1 MRRTFMAG
9 TALAALLAVGPALLL
24 PASAA
29 AAAAGPA
36 PVPVNGAPAVVPAL
50 QEWAGGKGAV
60 ALTDNSRIVI
70 APNASA
76 ELIRTARKLGDDAGE
91 LTGLHLTVAIGAPE
105 PGDVQLRIDPTAHFD
120 GVLPRL
126 RDEAYR
132 LDVDAGRVAVTAAG
146 DRGAINAAHTLLQIL
161 VSSRDRRSVPVGSAV
176 DYPNYPLRGLMLD
189 VGRRYFTPDFL
200 RSYIRWMGY
209 QKLNT
214 LQIHLNDNEIDPPGG
229 NWSKAQA
236 AFRLRSDNPSF
247 TGLAAQDG
255 AYTKADWDSFEETA
269 AAAGV
274 TLIPEIDAPAHAA
287 AITRFRPDIGLKGK
301 EADHLD
307 LANPEATTF
316 MKSVYSEFAPWF
328 RGPALHIGA
337 DEYDGKRV
345 DQYKAY
351 VNTIATHVRGLGK
364 QVHVWGSFAMMPGG
378 SAGYDRDL
386 TVNSWNNGWYGPK
399 QAIADGYDVIN
410 SNDQMLYVVPYA
422 DYYHGYGFDGRE
434 VFESWEPNVFP
445 GGQSLER
452 QDPRLLGA
460 MPAVWNDLVRT
471 PYTEIEVHGLIEK
484 SMAALA
490 QKMWSGTKA
499 GSDYRSFLKTVRA
512 VGQGPGTGYLPDT
525 LGSNDV
531 TSDLARGRTTTASST
546 ESPRFQAGNATDGI
560 AETRWS
566 SARTDDESLTVD
578 LGSVRRIASATL
590 AWEAA
595 YARDYDLRVSKDG
608 TDWTTVAGRRGL
620 TAPATDEISFAAA
633 DARYVR
639 MQGIARG
646 TPYGYSLHE
655 IQVRGA
661 ADLAAGRPAT
671 ASSEE
676 TTGLT
681 ADLAFDNDGATR
693 WSSAYGDPQWVQ
705 VDLGSGRTV
714 SRAALTWEAA
724 YAKDYD
730 LQVSTDGTT
739 WSTVA
744 RRRNRTSAGTD
755 DLDFTPTR
763 ARYVRM
769 QGITRGTAYGYSLYG
784 FRVN

>member
-9 TALAALLAVGPALLL
+9 TALACLLAVGPALLL
-24 PASAA
+24 PAPAA
-29 AAAAGPA
+29 AAADG

-50 QEWAGGKGAV
+50 QQWAGGRGSV
-60 ALTDNSRIVI
+60 ALTDNSRIVA

-76 ELIRTARKLGDDAGE
+76 ELLRTARKLGDDAEE
-91 LTGLHLTVAIGAPE
+91 LTGLHLPVAVGAAQ
-105 PGDVQLRIDPTAHFD
+105 PGDVQLSIDPSAHFD

-126 RDEAYR
+126 KDEAYR
-132 LDVDAGRVAVTAAG
+132 LDVGAGRVAITAAS
-146 DRGAINAAHTLLQIL
+146 DRGAISAAQTLLQIL
-161 VSSRDRRSVPVGSAV
+161 VASRDRRSVPVGSAV
-176 DYPNYPLRGLMLD
+176 DYPNYAVRGFMLD
-189 VGRRYFTPDFL
+189 VGRRYFTPEFL

-214 LQIHLNDNEIDPPGG
+214 LQIHLNDNEIFAPDGD
-229 NWSKAQA
+229 WSKAQA
-236 AFRLRSDNPSF
+236 AFRLRTDNPAF
-247 TGLAAQDG
+247 AGLAAQDG

-274 TLIPEIDAPAHAA
+274 TLVPEIDAPAHAA
-287 AITRFRPDIGLKGK
+287 AFTRFRPDLGLNGGNS
-301 EADHLD
+301 DHLD
-307 LANPEATTF
+307 LGNPDATTF

-337 DEYDGKRV
+337 DEYDGKLV

-351 VNTIATHVRGLGK
+351 VNTIAPHVRGLGK

-386 TVNSWNNGWYGPK
+386 TVNSWNNGWYGPT

-410 SNDQMLYVVPYA
+410 SNDQLLYVVPYSNH
-422 DYYHGYGFDGRE
+422 HGYGLDGRQI
-434 VFESWEPNVFP
+434 FESWEPNVFP
-445 GGQSLER
+445 GDQSLER
-452 QDPRLLGA
+452 RNPRLLGA

-471 PYTEIEVHGLIEK
+471 PYTEIEVHGMVEK

-499 GSDYRSFLKTVRA
+499 GSDYQSFLKAVRG

-546 ESPRFQAGNATDGI
+546 ESPRFQAVNATDGI

-566 SARTDDESLTVD
+566 SNRTDDESLTVD

-595 YARDYDLRVSKDG
+595 YARDYDLRVSKNG
-608 TDWTTVAGRRGL
+608 TDWTTVARRRGL
-620 TAPATDEISFAAA
+620 TAPTTDEVSFAAA

-639 MQGIARG
+639 MQGITRG
-646 TPYGYSLHE
+646 TTYGYSLHE
-655 IQVRGA
+655 VQVRGA
-661 ADLAAGRPAT
+661 ADLAAGRTAT

-676 TTGLT
+676 TTDL
-681 ADLAFDNDGATR
+681 AAELAFDNDGATR
-693 WSSAYGDPQWVQ
+693 WSSAYGDRQWVQ
-705 VDLGSGRTV
+705 VDLGSSRTV
-714 SRAALTWEAA
+714 SRATLAWEAA

-739 WSTVA
+739 WTTVT
-744 RRRNRTSAGTD
+744 RQRNRTSAGTD

-769 QGITRGTAYGYSLYG
+769 QGITRGTAYGYSLYD